1 MRTRIWH
8 IAVFFAI
15 VALISSCKGGN
26 DIYPSVQ
33 LEFVT
38 GQTTDKGL
46 LSAITTDKNKT
57 YLVSKDRTNTVYDAN
72 KSVRIVA
79 NYAIEAVNADSTADI
94 YASTKAIATIPQTPD
109 KFVNG
114 IKNDPAE
121 VLSIWQGRNYLN
133 IVLNILSQ
141 SQSHTFAFIEQSAT
155 IESDGRYHVSI
166 LLYHDSNN
174 DVKAYTKRAYL
185 SIPLIQYAGTNQKG
199 GIITFSLYTND
210 GTLKSYVF
218 DYVPQK

>member
-1 MRTRIWH
+1 MRIRVWH

-15 VALISSCKGGN
+15 VALISSCKGSS

-33 LEFVT
+33 LEFVS
-38 GQTTDKGL
+38 GQTTDKGQ

-57 YLVSKDRTNTVYDAN
+57 YLVSKDRTNTVYEAN
-72 KSVRIVA
+72 KNVRIVA
-79 NYAIEAVNADSTADI
+79 NYAIEAVNSDSTADI
-94 YASTKAIATIPQTPD
+94 YASTKAIATIPQTSD

-114 IKNDPAE
+114 IKSDPAE

-133 IVLNILSQ
+133 IVLNVLSQ
-141 SQSHTFAFIEQSAT
+141 SQAHSFAFVEQSAT
-155 IESDGRYHVSI
+155 LESDGRYRVSI

-218 DYVPQK
+218 DYTPQK